1 MKKVIQVWYLEEHE
15 HRLISDFHTGFM
27 YQLED
32 GTMVHKMSTD
42 MVADKIIPPLGSLVI
57 STKDQSE
64 LDQPTEVTNP
74 DAFER
79 QGL

>member
-15 HRLISDFHTGFM
+15 RRLFSDFHTGFI

-42 MVADKIIPPLGSLVI
+42 MVADKIVPPLGSPVGSI
-57 STKDQSE
+57 IQSE
-64 LDQPTEVTNP
+64 LDQSNT
-74 DAFER
+74 
-79 QGL
+79 